1 MSQDSIQVRTLLN
14 FGRKNH
20 TFYYKINQLITVI
33 FSQSN
38 FFRSV
43 RRARR
48 IGDLPPPNATV
59 SIERAFFFTLLKSGQ
74 YLSQD
79 SIQGR
84 TLLRYYFFG
93 PGHYSSQ
100 DSIQSRLQFESLR

>member
-1 MSQDSIQVRTLLN
+1 MIS
-14 FGRKNH
+14 
-20 TFYYKINQLITVI
+20 
-33 FSQSN
+33 SQSN
-38 FFRSV
+38 FFKSV
-43 RRARR
+43 RGESAGKG
-48 IGDLPPPNATV
+48 IDLPSPNAQCN
-59 SIERAFFFTLLKSGQ
+59 FFTILKSGQ

-79 SIQGR
+79 SIQVR